1 MLSDFTMCTGM
12 RKVLVRASKVAF
24 VAPVAMGVVGFI
36 LVVGRRA
43 LDPTNLGWLAQS
55 DPAAHY
61 LGWAFFRRG
70 PWTFPLGAS
79 PDYGLEAGSAVL
91 YTDSLPLLALLFKP
105 LSPLLPQ
112 DFQYFG
118 LWILVCFLLQS
129 YFAWRLIGLVTE
141 SAWLRLL
148 GSGLFVFSP
157 PMLWR
162 LVGHEALIGHWI
174 VLAALL
180 LALSPRRRSHV
191 AWWAA
196 LAAGT
201 ALIHM
206 YLLAMVLVLWA
217 ADWTS
222 NLVFEERDARWI
234 AGEVLLVAGAVAV
247 ALWQA
252 GFFLVSAG
260 KQLGGFGLYRMN
272 LLSLLDSD
280 GWSRLLKDLPGKEG
294 DYEGFNFLGLG
305 LWLTVVLA
313 VPAFMSLRERGEAR
327 FRREWLFLGLA
338 FLALFA
344 CAVSN
349 NVGLGVRDFSYTVP
363 KALLPMTGVVRS
375 SGRMFWPV
383 FYAIALLAVA
393 LVVRGYGARTAAV
406 LLALALAVQIIDT
419 KPGWAFFRP
428 KVKHAGKE
436 WPMGPLRSP
445 FWGEAARFYRKLRV
459 LPFGNQREHW
469 AALGN
474 YALRH
479 GLATDVVYL
488 ARVDLR
494 AQEELQ
500 RKGRETIELA
510 RFDRDTLY
518 VLQDGTVAQVAPRI
532 DAAADLLTRVDGLW
546 VVAPGWVADAR
557 HRGVDA
563 AAPVSAQT
571 PLRPDFV
578 VSFARDELG
587 ILHLGSGW
595 SVPEE
600 WGVWSVAREVT
611 LRLPVQAPGGRLWFR
626 VRPFLPSG
634 APPLDVSVTVDG
646 VRRTTWRFSE
656 RSEDTW
662 RNVEIPRGS
671 AGARMLVVTFGF
683 SATRSPA
690 SAGES
695 SDRRELALG
704 LVGACV
710 ERRGC
715 PRG

>member
-1 MLSDFTMCTGM
+1 MWISMK
-12 RKVLVRASKVAF
+12 RVLVRVSNRVAL
-24 VAPVAMGVVGFI
+24 VAPVVMGVVGFI
-36 LVVGRRA
+36 LVVGQRA
-43 LDPTNLGWLAQS
+43 LDPTNLGWLARS
-55 DPAAHY
+55 DPAMQY
-61 LGWAFFRRG
+61 LGWAFFRRA

-91 YTDSLPLLALLFKP
+91 YTDSIPLLALLFKP

-118 LWILVCFLLQS
+118 LWILACFLLQS

-141 SAWLRLL
+141 NAWVRLL
-148 GSGLFVFSP
+148 GSALFVFSP
-157 PMLWR
+157 PMLFR
-162 LVGHEALIGHWI
+162 LRGHEALIGHWI

-196 LAAGT
+196 LVAGT
-201 ALIHM
+201 ALIHT

-222 NLVFEERDARWI
+222 NVVFRERDARWML
-234 AGEVLLVAGAVAV
+234 GEVLLVSCGLAL

-260 KQLGGFGLYRMN
+260 KQAGGYGFYRMN
-272 LLSLLDSD
+272 LLSPLDSD

-305 LWLTVVLA
+305 LWLAVVLA
-313 VPAFMSLRERGEAR
+313 IPAFMTLRERGETR

-338 FLALFA
+338 LLALFA
-344 CAVSN
+344 CALSN
-349 NVGLGVRDFSYTVP
+349 KVGLGLEGFSYKLP
-363 KALLPMTGVVRS
+363 KALGPIAGLMRS

-383 FYAIALLAVA
+383 FYTVALLAVA
-393 LVVRGYGARTAAV
+393 LLVRGYGARTAAF
-406 LLALALAVQIIDT
+406 LLAVAVAVQIVDT
-419 KPGWAFFRP
+419 HPGWSYFRP
-428 KVKHAGKE
+428 NVKRAGKE
-436 WPMGPLRSP
+436 WLTAPLRSP
-445 FWGEAARFYRKLRV
+445 FWAEAARFYKKLRV

-469 AALGN
+469 AALGY

-479 GLATDVVYL
+479 GLSTDVVYL

-518 VLQDGTVAQVAPRI
+518 VLQDATVAQVAPRI
-532 DAAADLLTRVDGLW
+532 DAAADLLTKVDGLW
-546 VVAPGWVADAR
+546 VVAPGWIAEGR
-557 HRGVDA
+557 IREVD
-563 AAPVSAQT
+563 AAPVSAQD
-571 PLRPDFV
+571 PLSPDRV
-578 VSFARDELG
+578 VSFAKDELG

-600 WGVWSVAREVT
+600 WGVWSIARDVT
-611 LRLPVQAPGGRLWFR
+611 LRLPVDAPGGRLWFR
-626 VRPFLPSG
+626 VKPFLPTG
-634 APPLDVSVTVDG
+634 APPLVVSVRVDG
-646 VRRTTWRFSE
+646 IRRTTWRFAGG
-656 RSEDTW
+656 REDTW
-662 RNVEIPRGS
+662 RDVEIPHGG
-671 AGARMLVVTFGF
+671 AGARTLMVTFSF
-683 SATRSPA
+683 SATLSPA
-690 SAGES
+690 AAGES
-695 SDRRELALG
+695 GDRRELALG
-704 LVGACV
+704 LIGVCA